1 MAEDN
6 IKCIKYLK
14 GDDDGQ
20 YYNRWLSLKTLYQ
33 KVLDDGYYAS
43 EIKFNT
49 HDYSTHCINI
59 YKNMDK
65 LIDWT
70 SSNKPTYEEMFLLD
84 AAVILHDFCMATMP
98 QKRLEH
104 SSEALKLI
112 IEKMNSK
119 ERNIINTIFI
129 NSEAE
134 IVGEIILGHSDTKLK
149 IGSINNLQNLLGKYK
164 DYDEDEYR
172 NIRVCHLACM
182 LRIADEL
189 DVTSDRIKCTLNE
202 MNFDMDSD
210 SERESR
216 KHYRK
221 LELVSKVM
229 KDSKVNNQL
238 ILVANEYK
246 CGVQDDDYELIA
258 EVKNKI
264 EAELEKVNEVYE
276 AFSQSMS
283 PFIKYEK
290 VYIKF
295 ESDKEKEKRANHTA
309 EELKKNEDSILNP

>member
-1 MAEDN
+1 MDEDN

-14 GDDDGQ
+14 EDDGD
-20 YYNRWLSLKTLYQ
+20 YYRRWQSLRTLY
-33 KVLDDGYYAS
+33 KDVLDDGYYTS

-49 HDYSTHCINI
+49 HDYSTHCIDIYRNI
-59 YKNMDK
+59 DK
-65 LIDWT
+65 LIDWN
-70 SSNKPTYEEMFLLD
+70 SPNKPSCQEMFLLD

-98 QKRLEH
+98 EKRFEH
-104 SSEALKLI
+104 SNEALKLI
-112 IEKMNSK
+112 VEKMNSS

-134 IVGEIILGHSDTKLK
+134 IVGDIILGHSDTKLRV
-149 IGSINNLQNLLGKYK
+149 GNINTLQVLLNKYRE
-164 DYDEDEYR
+164 YESDEYA

-189 DVTSDRIKCTLNE
+189 DVTSDRIKRTLTE
-202 MNFDMDSD
+202 MNFDMEDD
-210 SERESR
+210 GERESR

-221 LELVSKVM
+221 LELVKKVM
-229 KDSKVNNQL
+229 RDKNINNQL

-246 CGVQDDDYELIA
+246 CGVQDDDFELIA

-264 EAELEKVNEVYE
+264 EEELEKVNDIYE
-276 AFSQSMS
+276 AFPQSIC
-283 PFIKYEK
+283 PFIKYDK

-295 ESDKEKEKRANHTA
+295 DNDKDKEKRANFTA
-309 EELKKNEDSILNP
+309 EGLKKKKDSC